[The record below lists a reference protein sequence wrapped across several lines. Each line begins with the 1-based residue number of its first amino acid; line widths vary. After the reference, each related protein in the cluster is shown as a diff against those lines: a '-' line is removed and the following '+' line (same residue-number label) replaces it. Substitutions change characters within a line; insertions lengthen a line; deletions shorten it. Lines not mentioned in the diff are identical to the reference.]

1 MERRVTMHDRHD
13 HEGAIPVARP
23 FASYASIEVDPDI
36 YIPARGSRRGIL
48 SRLLHQLT
56 GRRRLAH

>member
-1 MERRVTMHDRHD
+1 MQDRHD
-13 HEGAIPVARP
+13 HEGTIARP
-23 FASYASIEVDPDI
+23 FTASYASIEVDPDI

-48 SRLLHQLT
+48 GRLFQQF